1 MAWLMRWLNSYRE
14 RLHAVR
20 IILGTANASHLQPL
34 TKARHHPRTSALLGE
49 LNIPASG
56 SLTEKAGTPKGVVRL
71 AKSVQHASSQSYP
84 TSGER
89 LKLISNIVP
98 ATYQLCLILSAIYC
112 TFQLTLLCADT

>member
-1 MAWLMRWLNSYRE
+1 MRWLNSYRE
-14 RLHAVR
+14 GLHAVR

-49 LNIPASG
+49 LDIPASG
-56 SLTEKAGTPKGVVRL
+56 SLTQKAGTPNRSGVVRL
-71 AKSVQHASSQSYP
+71 PKSVQHASSQSYP

-98 ATYQLCLILSAIYC
+98 ATYQLYLIVSAIYC
-112 TFQLTLLCADT
+112 TFQLTLLRADT